1 MINALK
7 DKNAWIA
14 VFLILAVWASVLV
27 ILQPRVTSDTLTYDQ
42 AMEVLKTGVAP
53 DGFIPNRIL
62 TTYLGMQTI
71 LLLAA
76 GDGDM
81 RAAWVVMNS
90 VFFFLTCFFFYKIIL
105 ELYGKRN
112 VAVAGMF
119 LLATNYAL
127 IRNASDYVM
136 DVGGWAFYIMALYF
150 SLRYMKTD
158 DFRYGLYA
166 AVAVGIGA
174 FFKEYAFLGFIAL
187 ACVIIYQRRD
197 AIGRAI
203 KEIMLAGIV
212 SFAPILLFYVAIY
225 FQYHYSYLS
234 WFAYAHESSK
244 SYYGSYALKIAEY
257 VKTFG
262 SLYTF
267 GWFLFLGG
275 LYFLVRQK
283 NALLEKSSMMY
294 LVFVG
299 ISALPVFAW
308 PFITQRLSFPII
320 PFVII
325 ISCLVFVKYE
335 KKLLYFAPL
344 LIVYAVTNYAMDD
357 YVLRFVNIDSFLKLV
372 L

>member
-42 AMEVLKTGVAP
+42 AMEVLKTGEAP

-76 GDGDM
+76 GAGDM
-81 RAAWVVMNS
+81 RAAWAVMNS
-90 VFFFLTCFFFYKIIL
+90 GFFFYKIIL

-187 ACVIIYQRRD
+187 ACVIISQRRD

-203 KEIMLAGIV
+203 KEIMLAG
-212 SFAPILLFYVAIY
+212 AMNP
-225 FQYHYSYLS
+225 
-234 WFAYAHESSK
+234 
-244 SYYGSYALKIAEY
+244 
-257 VKTFG
+257 
-262 SLYTF
+262 
-267 GWFLFLGG
+267 
-275 LYFLVRQK
+275 K
-283 NALLEKSSMMY
+283 NAYSLKN
-294 LVFVG
+294 
-299 ISALPVFAW
+299 
-308 PFITQRLSFPII
+308 
-320 PFVII
+320 
-325 ISCLVFVKYE
+325 
-335 KKLLYFAPL
+335 AP
-344 LIVYAVTNYAMDD
+344 
-357 YVLRFVNIDSFLKLV
+357 
-372 L
+372 

>member
-112 VAVAGMF
+112 VAVAGML

-150 SLRYMKTD
+150 VLRYIKTD
-158 DFRYGLYA
+158 DFHFALYGS
-166 AVAVGIGA
+166 VAVGIGC

-187 ACVIIYQRRD
+187 ACAIIYQRRG
-197 AIGRAI
+197 AIGKAA
-203 KEIMLAGIV
+203 KEIAFIGTVAFVPL
-212 SFAPILLFYVAIY
+212 LLFYTVIY
-225 FQYHYSYLS
+225 FQYHYSYAN
-234 WFAYAHESSK
+234 WFTYAHESSQ
-244 SYYGSYALKIAEY
+244 SYYASFAARIVEY
-257 VKTFG
+257 IKTFG
-262 SLYTF
+262 SAYTF
-267 GWFLFLGG
+267 GWFLFFGG
-275 LYFLVRQK
+275 LYFLLKKKDTFIKKQT
-283 NALLEKSSMMY
+283 ALY
-294 LVFVG
+294 LSFVG

-308 PFITQRLSFPII
+308 PFITQRLLFPII
-320 PFVII
+320 PFLIMV
-325 ISCLVFVKYE
+325 SCLVFVRYE
-335 KKLLYFAPL
+335 KKILYFAPL
-344 LIVYAVTNYAMDD
+344 LIVYAATNFAMDA
-357 YVLRFVNIDSFLKLV
+357 YVLP
-372 L
+372 